1 MKARASQAKPRRRR
15 GEDFNEEWLG
25 RLVTLLLSNGREIR
39 GMVVDATRYWLKLM
53 DNQKNTYYINK
64 SYIVQV
70 IPHQQQNISV

>member
-1 MKARASQAKPRRRR
+1 MKAQDKAKSRKAR
-15 GEDFNEEWLG
+15 EDFNEEWLG

-70 IPHQQQNISV
+70 IPHQQQ